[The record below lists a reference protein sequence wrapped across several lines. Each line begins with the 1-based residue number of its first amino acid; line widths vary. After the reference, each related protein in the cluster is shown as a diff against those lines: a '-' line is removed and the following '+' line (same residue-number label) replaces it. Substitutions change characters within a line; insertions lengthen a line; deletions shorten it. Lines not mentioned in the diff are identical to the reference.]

1 MNQRAL
7 FGMLCLQTR
16 RHIGILIALISCAVP
31 ALGQHLPTPSRT
43 MYKCT
48 NNKVVSYSDKPC
60 LGAERLV
67 VIPTRGVSKLS
78 GQERIGRDV
87 GEERRREL
95 FAEALK
101 PLTGMTPAQ
110 FELYGRRSRLSSAA
124 QTECRQ
130 LDPVLLQ
137 TEAAEAAADKSSK
150 PAVQQHLFVLRK
162 RHTELG
168 C

>member
-1 MNQRAL
+1 
-7 FGMLCLQTR
+7 
-16 RHIGILIALISCAVP
+16 
-31 ALGQHLPTPSRT
+31 

-67 VIPTRGVSKLS
+67 VVPARGVSKLS
-78 GQERIGRDV
+78 GKERIGRDV
-87 GEERRREL
+87 QEERIREMW
-95 FAEALK
+95 AEAIR
-101 PLTGMTPAQ
+101 PITGMSPAQ
-110 FELYGRRSRLSSAA
+110 IDIQLRRSRLSSAA
-124 QTECRQ
+124 KAECRQ

-137 TEAAEAAADKSSK
+137 TEAVEAAADKSTK